1 MGTWWCRVIIGLK
14 CLQRELYAFM
24 RLYDLGVTDPSQ
36 TTEYRVTQLVAQQE
50 LQQYRWCHVVVPDE
64 VLCEVL
70 GTDIL
75 KSGDQEFHELSRVA
89 LGLREAPL

>member
-1 MGTWWCRVIIGLK
+1 
-14 CLQRELYAFM
+14 M

-36 TTEYRVTQLVAQQE
+36 TTEYRVTQLAAQQE
-50 LQQYRWCHVVVPDE
+50 LQQYRWCLIVVVPDE
-64 VLCEVL
+64 VLREVF
-70 GTDIL
+70 GTGIL

>member
-1 MGTWWCRVIIGLK
+1 MVHGQQRAYNV
-14 CLQRELYAFM
+14 CLYILEKVEIWT
-24 RLYDLGVTDPSQ
+24 GVTDPSQ
-36 TTEYRVTQLVAQQE
+36 TTEYSVTQLVAQQE
-50 LQQYRWCHVVVPDE
+50 SQQYRWCHVVVPDE
-64 VLCEVL
+64 VLREVL